1 MKRMAAALVL
11 TAVAGSAQ
19 AETQVLTLRYT
30 CDRGVEV
37 PATYVNADDQQ
48 IAVIH
53 VEGTQI
59 TLFSETAASGARY
72 GWPSDGSSY
81 VWWTKGPEATLY
93 WKDGEKGTEE
103 PVLTGCTE
111 AG

>member
-1 MKRMAAALVL
+1 MKQVAAALVWAAL
-11 TAVAGSAQ
+11 AGVAQ

-37 PATYVNADDQQ
+37 PATYVNAEDQQ

-103 PVLTGCTE
+103 PVLQNCKE